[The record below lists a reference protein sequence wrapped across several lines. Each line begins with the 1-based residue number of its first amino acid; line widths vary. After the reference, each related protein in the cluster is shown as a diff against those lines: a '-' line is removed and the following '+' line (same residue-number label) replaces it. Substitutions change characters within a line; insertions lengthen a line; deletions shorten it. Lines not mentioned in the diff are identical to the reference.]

1 MVWIYIRTA
10 KYFRRSRSRVKIVLH
25 GQEVHMA
32 TGTKDNPSYGKVI
45 TTEDVGRIIRAKRKE
60 IGVRQDMAAGMS
72 GVGTKFLSQLE
83 NGKETA
89 ELGKTL
95 LVLRKLGLN
104 VYIFPRS
111 ADPIKG

>member
-1 MVWIYIRTA
+1 MVRQREDI
-10 KYFRRSRSRVKIVLH
+10 S
-25 GQEVHMA
+25 QEPA
-32 TGTKDNPSYGKVI
+32 YGKI
-45 TTEDVGRIIRAKRKE
+45 STTDELGKIIRFKRKE
-60 IGVRQDMAAGMS
+60 IGVRQEVAAGMA

-95 LVLRKLGLN
+95 QVLRKMGLE

-111 ADPIKG
+111 ADPFKER

>member
-1 MVWIYIRTA
+1 MERNQKNISAEPTYG
-10 KYFRRSRSRVKIVLH
+10 KIVTPDEL
-25 GQEVHMA
+25 
-32 TGTKDNPSYGKVI
+32 
-45 TTEDVGRIIRAKRKE
+45 GRLIRFKRKE
-60 IGVRQDMAAGMS
+60 IGVRQEVAAGMA

-95 LVLRKLGLN
+95 QVLRKMGLD

-111 ADPIKG
+111 ADPFKER

>member
-1 MVWIYIRTA
+1 MGEIMGRQ
-10 KYFRRSRSRVKIVLH
+10 
-25 GQEVHMA
+25 QEDISQDA
-32 TGTKDNPSYGKVI
+32 AYGKI
-45 TTEDVGRIIRAKRKE
+45 STPQELGGIIRLKRKE
-60 IGVRQDMAAGMS
+60 IGVRQEIAAGMA

-95 LVLRKLGLN
+95 QVLRKMGLE

-111 ADPIKG
+111 VDPFKER